1 MIKSK
6 LRVLFPTRDP
16 ARVGIQSTFLDPE
29 SEFYPCTASGS
40 GSRGSGS
47 RLGLDPHSGIRN
59 QFDRK
64 SVSAGSS
71 RQPDKVRS
79 PPTSNVQPAGRRPL
93 LGGVLQRCTPGGLPE
108 IRGALPR
115 RRAGSRTPLPGW
127 APPNWH
133 LGTSPLLAVPS
144 FLLGVL
150 RVTFLAAATQLM
162 RVSSGGLP
170 DIRGALPRRRA
181 SSRTPLPG
189 WGRRPTGTSVRLSFW
204 LFLPSCFCRRP

>member
-1 MIKSK
+1 MRNSLPKPSLSSSSGSRWSGRRRACYPRLGIQPESGS
-6 LRVLFPTRDP
+6 RALFWIPTRNFTP
-16 ARVGIQSTFLDPE
+16 AG
-29 SEFYPCTASGS
+29 ASDS

-59 QFDRK
+59 QFYKK
-64 SVSAGSS
+64 SASAGSS
-71 RQPDKVRS
+71 QQPDKVRS

-93 LGGVLQRCTPGGLPE
+93 LGGVLQRCTPGGLPD

-144 FLLGVL
+144 FLLDVL
-150 RVTFLAAATQLM
+150 HHGCCGPV
-162 RVSSGGLP
+162 GG
-170 DIRGALPRRRA
+170 RA
-181 SSRTPLPG
+181 G
-189 WGRRPTGTSVRLSFW
+189 
-204 LFLPSCFCRRP
+204 